1 MATWCVLCS
10 LLGAS
15 LPNKEFV
22 EESFKK
28 ALQGREKD
36 TSAKLTAEL
45 ERAPSG
51 KKGDSSSA
59 FLSLLVKLLSEQEE
73 VKVSKEEPG
82 TSQWKNESYKTKKRE
97 ATREQDAQ
105 ESSELATQL
114 PEHGYNSKLVVAIPV
129 IVGAITST
137 VIFCFI
143 AIYCHRTPSK
153 EGKDGSSRGFFS
165 ILWHTRCSP
174 EHTIKED
181 VSSRRQPLWLRDLY
195 RPRSAS
201 CIEGMAQKLRDKDS
215 SAEDELY
222 YQMLRGEFSVLRVAA
237 TDSAA

>member
-15 LPNKEFV
+15 LPSLRCPRSKRHSDICWLPRCHWAV
-22 EESFKK
+22 WPSADKK
-28 ALQGREKD
+28 
-36 TSAKLTAEL
+36 
-45 ERAPSG
+45 
-51 KKGDSSSA
+51 
-59 FLSLLVKLLSEQEE
+59 LSRLLVKLLSEQEE